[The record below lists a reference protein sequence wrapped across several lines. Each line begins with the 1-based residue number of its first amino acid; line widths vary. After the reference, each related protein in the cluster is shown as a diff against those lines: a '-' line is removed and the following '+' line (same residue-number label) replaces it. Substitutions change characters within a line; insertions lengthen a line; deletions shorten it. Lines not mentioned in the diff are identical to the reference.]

1 MINDIEKIFFAPGD
15 LVVLKHKELKSP
27 VMLVQE
33 KVTRQ
38 FKQGEEICNVFKG
51 FKCRWFDKNDVLQEA
66 IFSTKDL
73 QFYNKEKK

>member
-33 KVTRQ
+33 K
-38 FKQGEEICNVFKG
+38 GEICNVFKG

-73 QFYNKEKK
+73 QFYNKK

>member
-33 KVTRQ
+33 KDNLS
-38 FKQGEEICNVFKG
+38 K
-51 FKCRWFDKNDVLQEA
+51 EA
-66 IFSTKDL
+66 KYVMYLKDL
-73 QFYNKEKK
+73 NADGLIKMMYCRKQYFQQKIYNFIIKNK